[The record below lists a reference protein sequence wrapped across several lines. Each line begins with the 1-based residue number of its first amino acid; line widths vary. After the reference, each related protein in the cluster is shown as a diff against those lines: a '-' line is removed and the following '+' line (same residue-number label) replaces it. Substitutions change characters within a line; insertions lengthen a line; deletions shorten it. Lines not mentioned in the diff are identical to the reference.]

1 MKRNLIRIHLIDKT
15 RDVYPMVGFVPGT
28 VVHGLFV
35 TTQWHMSEEAAKSC
49 IGAEVHLHDAQ
60 HLPSFQAGVCTGYF
74 PLFAGYGFLFVND
87 PAMAGRVQEEHW
99 GQEEARVYGAEVVQH
114 LSLTPKPIAFF
125 EIDESER

>member
-49 IGAEVHLHDAQ
+49 IG
-60 HLPSFQAGVCTGYF
+60 
-74 PLFAGYGFLFVND
+74 
-87 PAMAGRVQEEHW
+87 
-99 GQEEARVYGAEVVQH
+99 
-114 LSLTPKPIAFF
+114 
-125 EIDESER
+125 